1 MGVKMKLLNKL
12 STLARSLARG
22 TRPRQTQDAKP
33 SPSDEPPQAY
43 TEEGLP
49 TADREY
55 DHGQGEKLEWGRVAD
70 LLHDKL
76 NGTEARPPQDGNG
89 K

>member
-1 MGVKMKLLNKL
+1 MKLLKKL
-12 STLARSLARG
+12 SMLARSLARG
-22 TRPRQTQDAKP
+22 TRPRQTKDAKP
-33 SPSDEPPQAY
+33 SPSDVPPQAY

-49 TADREY
+49 IADREY

-70 LLHDKL
+70 LLRDKL
-76 NGTEARPPQDGNG
+76 NDTEARSSQDGKG

>member
-1 MGVKMKLLNKL
+1 V
-12 STLARSLARG
+12 
-22 TRPRQTQDAKP
+22 
-33 SPSDEPPQAY
+33 PPEAY

-49 TADREY
+49 IADREY
-55 DHGQGEKLEWGRVAD
+55 DHGQEEKLEWGRVAD

-76 NGTEARPPQDGNG
+76 NGTEARSSQDGKG